1 MDLSPLPSSKV
12 PSNGI
17 LGGQRLRGRMILEV
31 PVQEGLVPQSILDAA
46 NRLGIVIRDING
58 TVY

>member
-1 MDLSPLPSSKV
+1 
-12 PSNGI
+12 
-17 LGGQRLRGRMILEV
+17 MILEV